1 MCALG
6 NRTDTC
12 SGDSGGPIIAMAH
25 YNLSSHR
32 QLNYYYAVGITS
44 IGPINCATPGMP
56 AVYTRI
62 SYYMKWIHDII
73 RL

>member
-12 SGDSGGPIIAMAH
+12 SGDSGGPIISVE
-25 YNLSSHR
+25 YDRVYSLSI
-32 QLNYYYAVGITS
+32 NYAVGITS
-44 IGPINCATPGMP
+44 IGPENCATPGMP

-62 SYYMKWIHDII
+62 SYYMKWIYDNII
-73 RL
+73 L